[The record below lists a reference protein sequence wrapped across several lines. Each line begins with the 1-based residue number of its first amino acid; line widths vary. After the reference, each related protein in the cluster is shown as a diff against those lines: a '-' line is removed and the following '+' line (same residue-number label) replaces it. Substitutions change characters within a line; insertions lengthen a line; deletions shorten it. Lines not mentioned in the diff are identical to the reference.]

1 MIERFEAFVG
11 VNFWTALFVL
21 GNTLIIFFV
30 AKKYLFGPVMKLIR
44 ERQQEID
51 GMYCAA
57 DSARSSAMTMQ
68 AQYAQKLSAAAQ
80 TGERIVKEA
89 VARGQRREEEIIRSA
104 NAEAAAIRDKAAA
117 DIAREKRKAVNDA
130 RAEISD
136 MAIAIAEKVVSRKLN
151 ETDQAK
157 LVEDFIS
164 GLEDLP

>member
-1 MIERFEAFVG
+1 MMERFESFVG
-11 VNFWTALFVL
+11 INFWTALFVL

-57 DSARSSAMTMQ
+57 DTARSSAETMAAEYRQ
-68 AQYAQKLSAAAQ
+68 MLSESAR

-89 VARGQRREEEIIRSA
+89 VARGQSREEEIIRAA

-117 DIAREKRKAVNDA
+117 DIAREKQKAVNDA
-130 RAEISD
+130 KDEISVI
-136 MAIAIAEKVVSRKLN
+136 AIAIAEKVVGRALR
-151 ETDQAK
+151 EADQTQ
-157 LVEDFIS
+157 LVDDFIS
-164 GLEDLP
+164 ALGEQP